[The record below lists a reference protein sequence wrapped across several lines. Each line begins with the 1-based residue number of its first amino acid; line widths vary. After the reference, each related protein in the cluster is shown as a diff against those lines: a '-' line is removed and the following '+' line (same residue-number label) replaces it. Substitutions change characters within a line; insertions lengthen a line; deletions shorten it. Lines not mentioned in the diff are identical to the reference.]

1 MPPIDALGVPE
12 ALDVFVEA
20 CVSVIVTD
28 PVEVFELEG
37 ELVTDVVPVEVF
49 ELDGDSV
56 KGVTVDE
63 ADAV

>member
-1 MPPIDALGVPE
+1 M
-12 ALDVFVEA
+12 EA

-49 ELDGDSV
+49 ELEGDSV

>member
-1 MPPIDALGVPE
+1 
-12 ALDVFVEA
+12 VEA

-49 ELDGDSV
+49 ELEGDSV